1 MSVQIIQGSFHQGNP
16 KFVESAGKQCT
27 CCSLV
32 SIAFT
37 KCKSPARWNRNDLD
51 FIVDNGD
58 LVYKSLNTERYLMV
72 TDLPQTLTFFESN
85 IKIEMLESKY
95 GVLTVCSQTGLIF
108 NRNKRDS
115 TADGALLMFEE
126 VFSKLYDF
134 IMCLCFHSS
143 SQFKAQSPQHRNAE
157 VN

>member
-32 SIAFT
+32 SIAF
-37 KCKSPARWNRNDLD
+37 
-51 FIVDNGD
+51 
-58 LVYKSLNTERYLMV
+58 
-72 TDLPQTLTFFESN
+72 SN

-115 TADGALLMFEE
+115 TADGALLILKGICISVIWTKKHYFL
-126 VFSKLYDF
+126 FDSHSKNEKGESCPDGYSIL
-134 IMCLCFHSS
+134 IIRIS
-143 SQFKAQSPQHRNAE
+143 
-157 VN
+157 